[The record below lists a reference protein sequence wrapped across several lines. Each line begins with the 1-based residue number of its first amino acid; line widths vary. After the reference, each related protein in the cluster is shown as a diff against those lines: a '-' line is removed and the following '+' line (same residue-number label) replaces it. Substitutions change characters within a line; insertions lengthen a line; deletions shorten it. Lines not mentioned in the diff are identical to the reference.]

1 MKKQIIKIANDSI
14 TMEFEVI
21 PTSATTAKEIAAAF
35 TGELPMNLW
44 GTTPFRVV
52 SVAETSVP
60 VINENNTILRMK
72 PWSIVLYKGSLQV
85 ILREYDTPN
94 NPPGWLAAEKKQNF
108 SLPKGMRGGAGQYL
122 EPLGNW
128 VDYCPG
134 VLGTRVF
141 PH

>member
-21 PTSATTAKEIAAAF
+21 PTSATTAEEIAAAF
-35 TGELPMNLW
+35 TGELPVNLW
-44 GTTPFRVV
+44 GNTPFRVV

-60 VINENNTILRMK
+60 VINDILAAK
-72 PWSIVLYKGSLQV
+72 PWSIVLYKGELQV
-85 ILREYDTPN
+85 VLREYDTPN
-94 NPPGWLAAEKKQNF
+94 NPPGWKSAERRQNF

>member
-1 MKKQIIKIANDSI
+1 
-14 TMEFEVI
+14 MEFEVI
-21 PTSATTAKEIAAAF
+21 PTSATTAEEIAAAF
-35 TGELPMNLW
+35 TGELPVNLW
-44 GTTPFRVV
+44 GNTPFRVV

-60 VINENNTILRMK
+60 VINDILAAK
-72 PWSIVLYKGSLQV
+72 PWSIVLYKGELQV
-85 ILREYDTPN
+85 VLREYDTPN
-94 NPPGWLAAEKKQNF
+94 NPPGWKSAERRQNF

-122 EPLGNW
+122 SPLGNW

>member
-1 MKKQIIKIANDSI
+1 MKKQIISIANDSI

-21 PTSATTAKEIAAAF
+21 PTSATTAEEIAAAF
-35 TGELPMNLW
+35 TGELPVNLW
-44 GTTPFRVV
+44 GNTPFRVV
-52 SVAETSVP
+52 SVAETGVP
-60 VINENNTILRMK
+60 VINENDTILAAK
-72 PWSIVLYKGSLQV
+72 PWSIVLYKGTLQV
-85 ILREYDTPN
+85 VLREYDTPN
-94 NPPGWLAAEKKQNF
+94 NPPGWKSAERRQNF

-122 EPLGNW
+122 APLGNW

>member
-1 MKKQIIKIANDSI
+1 MKKQIILIANDSI

-21 PTSATTAKEIAAAF
+21 PTSATTAEEIAAAF
-35 TGELPMNLW
+35 TGELPVNLW
-44 GTTPFRVV
+44 GNTPFRVV

-60 VINENNTILRMK
+60 VINDILAAK
-72 PWSIVLYKGSLQV
+72 PWSIVLYKGELQV
-85 ILREYDTPN
+85 VLREYDTPN
-94 NPPGWLAAEKKQNF
+94 NPPGWKSAERRQNF

>member
-21 PTSATTAKEIAAAF
+21 PTSATTAEEIAAAF
-35 TGELPMNLW
+35 TGELPVNLW

-60 VINENNTILRMK
+60 VINDILAAK
-72 PWSIVLYKGSLQV
+72 PWSIVLYKGELQV
-85 ILREYDTPN
+85 VLREYDTPN
-94 NPPGWLAAEKKQNF
+94 NPPGWKSAERRQNF

>member
-21 PTSATTAKEIAAAF
+21 PTSATTANQIAAAF

-60 VINENNTILRMK
+60 VINDILAAK
-72 PWSIVLYKGSLQV
+72 PWSIVLYKGELQV
-85 ILREYDTPN
+85 VLREYDTPN
-94 NPPGWLAAEKKQNF
+94 NPPGWKSAERRQNF

>member
-21 PTSATTAKEIAAAF
+21 PTSATAAEEIAAAF
-35 TGELPMNLW
+35 TGELPVNLW
-44 GTTPFRVV
+44 GNTPFRVV

-60 VINENNTILRMK
+60 VINDILAAK
-72 PWSIVLYKGSLQV
+72 PWSIVLYKGELQV
-85 ILREYDTPN
+85 VLREYDTPN
-94 NPPGWLAAEKKQNF
+94 NPPGWKSAERRQNF